1 MRHYAKLLRA
11 MLTARLVVVVMAR
24 AAIAA
29 PWEDAVAAQGRGDY
43 ATTLRLLRPLADQGL
58 AKAQERLGALYYDG
72 RGVPQDY
79 AEAVKWFRL
88 AAEQG
93 NANALYALG
102 LMYHNGQGVPQDHTE
117 AVKWFRLAVLW
128 GRADAQYNLA
138 VMYANGQGVPQ
149 DYAEAVRWFRLAAER
164 GDANAQYAL
173 GLMYERGHGLSQDY
187 ILAHMWF
194 DLSAAQGTQIAT
206 SSRDRIERQMAPAQI
221 AEAQKFAREWKVK
234 PEETPGRNLHYGEIA
249 DPSVWPISAVG
260 VVTVALNSNH
270 RGFCTGTLVAPKLV
284 LTAAHCLFN
293 NKQLET
299 PGNVRFLA
307 GLNKGIPAAYS
318 VAERLVVS
326 KEFEPGP
333 WTIESSP
340 TDWAVVVL
348 REALS
353 IRPVSVKSITRERFD
368 TVSKSG
374 SALQVGYGRDRPYLP
389 SIVHDC
395 FVTEGQDDRTFMYR
409 CLTNFGYS
417 GAPILVEIDG
427 APSVIGI
434 ASASQKE
441 ERRGIACSASQF
453 ERTVTQLMQSE

>member
-1 MRHYAKLLRA
+1 MPSSSRPPLLGSFALIAIVIGVGAAAFAYTAGWFSPQRLTPDKFVAAFAPPSGVALGHRRNHAKGICFTGIFEANGAGSELSQAQVFSRGEYPVLGRFNLGTADPNAPDATVRVRGLGIRISTPDGQEWRSAMIDPPFFPVSTPQAFYALLRVSGSKEPDA
-11 MLTARLVVVVMAR
+11 LPAF
-24 AAIAA
+24 AAAHPEFAKFGDWAKSA
-29 PWEDAVAAQGRGDY
+29 PWTGS
-43 ATTLRLLRPLADQGL
+43 
-58 AKAQERLGALYYDG
+58 
-72 RGVPQDY
+72 Y
-79 AEAVKWFRL
+79 AEERF
-88 AAEQG
+88 
-93 NANALYALG
+93 
-102 LMYHNGQGVPQDHTE
+102 NGVNS
-117 AVKWFRLAVLW
+117 F
-128 GRADAQYNLA
+128 
-138 VMYANGQGVPQ
+138 
-149 DYAEAVRWFRLAAER
+149 
-164 GDANAQYAL
+164 
-173 GLMYERGHGLSQDY
+173 
-187 ILAHMWF
+187 I
-194 DLSAAQGTQIAT
+194 
-206 SSRDRIERQMAPAQI
+206 SRDRIERQMAPAQI